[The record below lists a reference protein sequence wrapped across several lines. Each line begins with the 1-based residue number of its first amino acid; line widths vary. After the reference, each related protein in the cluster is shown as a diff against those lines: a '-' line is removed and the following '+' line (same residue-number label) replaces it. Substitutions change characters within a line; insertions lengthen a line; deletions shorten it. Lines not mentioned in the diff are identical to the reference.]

1 MNGTKERRITRKAKH
16 VLYAIALCLLLGLAG
31 YFFAHQAAQ
40 REAEPPEII
49 TVSTLEKILNVKDL
63 STFTAVYNGIASVKR
78 DESAE
83 QPDYYVSYEAKVK
96 AGIEMDQIE
105 ISVDN
110 DGKTVT
116 ISLPDVEIT
125 EVNVDIASLDFIFYN
140 SKADS
145 SSVTQE
151 AYKACEDDV
160 KTEVQTQTAILDLA
174 RQNAVNII
182 RALTSPIIEQLDANY
197 RLIVQ

>member
-1 MNGTKERRITRKAKH
+1 M
-16 VLYAIALCLLLGLAG
+16 
-31 YFFAHQAAQ
+31 
-40 REAEPPEII
+40 
-49 TVSTLEKILNVKDL
+49 
-63 STFTAVYNGIASVKR
+63 
-78 DESAE
+78 
-83 QPDYYVSYEAKVK
+83 
-96 AGIEMDQIE
+96 
-105 ISVDN
+105 
-110 DGKTVT
+110 
-116 ISLPDVEIT
+116 EIT